1 MAEQSCTIGEG
12 YQSSSV
18 SLMCCERRAGR
29 ASIALRAALVGVPGP
44 LIMDAFDFIYTRY
57 CS

>member
-44 LIMDAFDFIYTRY
+44 LIMDALI
-57 CS
+57 